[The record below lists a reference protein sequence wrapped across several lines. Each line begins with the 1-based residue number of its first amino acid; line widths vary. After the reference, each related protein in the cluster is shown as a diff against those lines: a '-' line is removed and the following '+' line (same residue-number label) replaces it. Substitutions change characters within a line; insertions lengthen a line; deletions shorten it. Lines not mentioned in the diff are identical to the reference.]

1 MTEAVTNLP
10 AYRKEYLLTD
20 SDFSYLS
27 KLAGEVAG
35 ISLSSGKRELIYG
48 RLVKRL
54 RALDLKDFK
63 SYCLLLKEG
72 EEEGGNKDERTHFIN
87 SITTNVTSFFRENHH
102 FEFMAESLLP
112 ELISKKNAD
121 SLPRLRIWSAGC
133 SSGREPYSI
142 AMVLKECIPDIERW
156 DVKILAT
163 DLDSNILEVAKT
175 AIYPKDHVKEISLDR
190 RKRWFQMGCGV
201 NESSI
206 KVIDEIKN
214 MVTYRK
220 LNLTEKWPMKGP
232 FDIIFCRNVTI
243 YFDRDTRVTLLDNF
257 AEYLGNEGCLF
268 VGHSE
273 SLFGLTQ
280 RFSTVGRTIH
290 RKIR

>member
-1 MTEAVTNLP
+1 MAEA
-10 AYRKEYLLTD
+10 ADDRKSYTKEFLFTD
-20 SDFSYLS
+20 KDFSYLS

-54 RALDLKDFK
+54 RALGFSDFKQYCALLKDG
-63 SYCLLLKEG
+63 G
-72 EEEGGNKDERTHFIN
+72 EDEVREERTHFIN
-87 SITTNVTSFFRENHH
+87 AITTNVTSFFRENHH
-102 FEFMAESLLP
+102 FEFMADTLLP
-112 ELISKKNAD
+112 ELIAKKGAASRP
-121 SLPRLRIWSAGC
+121 SLRVWSAGC
-133 SSGREPYSI
+133 SSGKEPYSI

-163 DLDSNILEVAKT
+163 DLDSNILEVAR
-175 AIYPKDHVKEISLDR
+175 AGIYPKEHLKEIALDR
-190 RKRWFQMGCGV
+190 RKRWFRAGRGM
-201 NESSI
+201 NENVI
-206 KVIDEIKN
+206 KVTDEIKN
-214 MVTYRK
+214 MVAYRQ
-220 LNLTEKWPMKGP
+220 LNLTQEWPMKGI

-243 YFDRDTRVTLLDNF
+243 YFGRDTRIDLLDRF
-257 AEYLGNEGCLF
+257 AEYLDKDGCLF

>member
-1 MTEAVTNLP
+1 MTEIATIDP
-10 AYRKEYLLTD
+10 AYRKEYLFTD
-20 SDFSYLS
+20 RDFAYLS
-27 KLAGEVAG
+27 KLAGEIAG
-35 ISLSSGKRELIYG
+35 ISLSSAKRELIYG
-48 RLVKRL
+48 RLAKRL
-54 RALDLKDFK
+54 RALGLKDFK
-63 SYCLLLKEG
+63 SYCALLKEG
-72 EEEGGNKDERTHFIN
+72 EEEDGNKDEHTHFIN

-102 FEFMAESLLP
+102 FEFMADKLLP
-112 ELISKKNAD
+112 ELIDRKSSEAQ
-121 SLPRLRIWSAGC
+121 PRLRIWSAGC

-163 DLDSNILEVAKT
+163 DLDSNILEVAKLG
-175 AIYPKDHVKEISLDR
+175 IYPKDHIKEIAPVR
-190 RKRWFQMGCGV
+190 CKRWFQTGLGA
-201 NESSI
+201 NENSI
-206 KVIDEIKN
+206 KIVDEIKN

-220 LNLTEKWPMKGP
+220 LNLTEKWPMKGV

-243 YFDRDTRVTLLDNF
+243 YFGRDTRVKLLDNF
-257 AEYLGNEGCLF
+257 AEHLCEEGHLF

-290 RKIR
+290 RKIK